1 MEDRVTGVRW
11 SVSRGVG
18 RITLTRPEVSNAIDL
33 PTARELA
40 KAVDVAADSEVRVVL
55 LTGEGTR
62 FCAGGDV
69 GSFLASAEPPLYL
82 HELAS
87 ELEAALRRLSE
98 LPKPVVAAVQGAVA
112 GAGLAFLLNSDV
124 VLAARSAK
132 FRMAYSGIG
141 LTPDCGVSYL
151 LPRAVGTQRALDLAL
166 TGRILTA
173 EVARDW
179 GLVGEVVEDDG
190 LGERAGELA
199 EAMAAGPAGALGE
212 AKRLIRTSFDGSREE
227 SARDEADAI
236 ATAVTTEEAQRLIRR
251 FTER

>member
-1 MEDRVTGVRW
+1 VTGVRW

-18 RITLTRPEVSNAIDL
+18 RITLARPEVSNAIDL
-33 PTARELA
+33 PTAREFA
-40 KAVDVAADSEVRVVL
+40 KAVDAARDSEVRVVL
-55 LTGEGTR
+55 LTGKGIR

-82 HELAS
+82 HDLAS
-87 ELEAALRRLSE
+87 ELETALRRLSE
-98 LPKPVVAAVQGAVA
+98 LPKPVVAAVHGAVA

-124 VLAARSAK
+124 VLAARSTK

-151 LPRAVGTQRALDLAL
+151 LPRAVGTQRALEFAL
-166 TGRILTA
+166 TGRTLTA

-179 GLVGEVVEDDG
+179 GLVGEVVEDDE
-190 LGERAGELA
+190 LGDRAGELA
-199 EAMAAGPAGALGE
+199 EAMAAGPAGALGQ

-227 SARDEADAI
+227 SARDEADTI
-236 ATAVTTEEAQRLIRR
+236 AMEVMTEEAQSLIRR
-251 FTER
+251 FTVR